1 MKHINL
7 YRLATAFSLAFL
19 VVTTATK
26 AQDLHFSQFYESP
39 LNLNP
44 ALCGSFTGAMM
55 GEINYRNQWSS
66 VMGSGNGFTTMGATL
81 EFQNLSP
88 KWKKGYLSPGLS
100 FFSDRS
106 GDAKIGTTEIT
117 GTMASGIFLN
127 SKSVLSAGI
136 QAGWAQHSIDMGS
149 LQWGE
154 QYVNGDYD
162 ANAPTG
168 EETVGNSRSYIDFS
182 GGLLY
187 KYSSGQV
194 SMTTNNEFKLNFG
207 AAFFHVNQPDISFY
221 GQGTPGSEL
230 YMRYVAH
237 GYIQFG
243 IPKSCVSI
251 IPGFVYYVQGPSQE
265 LNTGVKIR
273 YYVLHDESKYTGI
286 NKGGLAFEL
295 GAYYRWN
302 DAAIIMME
310 MKLREYA
317 IGFSYDLN
325 TSQLNTASSG
335 RGAFELSLRYI
346 N

>member
-1 MKHINL
+1 MKRINL
-7 YRLATAFSLAFL
+7 FLLATVLTILSSGAN
-19 VVTTATK
+19 

-39 LNLNP
+39 LTLNP
-44 ALCGSFTGAMM
+44 ALCGSFTGTMM
-55 GEINYRNQWSS
+55 AEVNYRNQWSS

-81 EFQNLSP
+81 EFQNLSK

-100 FFSDRS
+100 FFSDHS

-117 GTMASGIFLN
+117 GTIASGILLN
-127 SKSVLSAGI
+127 TKSALSAGL
-136 QAGWAQHSIDMGS
+136 QAGWAQHSIDMGGI
-149 LQWGE
+149 QWGE

-162 ANAPTG
+162 PNAPTG
-168 EETVGNSRSYIDFS
+168 EGTVGNSKSYIDLS

-187 KYSSGQV
+187 KYNSGQV
-194 SMTTNNEFKLNFG
+194 TMTTNNEFKLNFG

-221 GQGTPGSEL
+221 GEGTSGSAL
-230 YMRYVAH
+230 YMRYAFH
-237 GYIQFG
+237 GYVQFG
-243 IPKSCVSI
+243 IPKSCVSL
-251 IPGFVYYVQGPSQE
+251 IPGFVYYMQGPSQE
-265 LNTGVKIR
+265 LNTGIKIR

-325 TSQLNTASSG
+325 TSQLTTASSG
-335 RGAFELSLRYI
+335 RGAFELSLKYI